1 MTPHERRRARLLELY
16 GFHFPAELERVFSF
30 CRSLKPLDPLRALEE
45 PLGITLV
52 GPFEVLDGRF
62 DKVNPPAPI
71 LLHHRRPWEL
81 PEFFPLLAAE
91 DGSQHW
97 GYFLDDP
104 DAGAPSVAALTD
116 RGAGPGASL
125 EADTLAGA
133 LRLWVEQAAADL
145 EQDGPDPD
153 MTGERAREVEAML
166 TRCRGMTQ
174 RLAGAVGVDLPDLS
188 GDAYIRA
195 CAEAL
200 ADRDTLVTLPTQDG
214 TGVVAPPETCRT
226 TASLPRLHEAVW
238 RKGGVDW
245 LGRMARRALD
255 SGRPGLALFIGRELW
270 APGTRKRRAIAGP
283 ILEEAYTML
292 GRPTLARVVAAE
304 RAHADRAWRDVGKAG
319 AASG

>member
-1 MTPHERRRARLLELY
+1 MTPQERRRARLFELY
-16 GFHFPAELERVFSF
+16 GFHFPAELERVYAF

-45 PLGITLV
+45 SLGFTLV

-62 DKVNPPAPI
+62 DRIDPPAPM

-81 PEFFPLLAAE
+81 PEFFPVMVAE

-104 DAGAPSVAALTD
+104 DAGAPSCAALTD

-125 EADTLAGA
+125 EGDSLAGG

-145 EQDGPDPD
+145 EQEGPDPD
-153 MTGERAREVEAML
+153 MTEAQAREVSAML
-166 TRCRGMTQ
+166 SRCRGMTQ
-174 RLAGAVGVDLPDLS
+174 KLAKAIGVNLPAQT

-195 CAEAL
+195 SAEAL
-200 ADRDTLVTLPTQDG
+200 ADRDALVTLPTQDG
-214 TGVVAPPETCRT
+214 TGIVAPPETCRT
-226 TASLPRLHEAVW
+226 TANLTRLHEAVW
-238 RKGGVDW
+238 RKAGVAW
-245 LGRMARRALD
+245 LQRMARRALD

-270 APGTRKRRAIAGP
+270 APGTRRRRAIAAP

-292 GRPTLARVVAAE
+292 GRPTLAKVVAAE
-304 RAHADRAWRDVGKAG
+304 RAHADRAWRDVGKA
-319 AASG
+319 